1 MQDLNNEID
10 NYFQSP
16 PERQSSNLF
25 LRKLEDISN
34 EMDSEKGEVIFT
46 LCSII
51 TIQIIANCENL
62 YQADHE
68 LKDDADS
75 DLDTADNKVNYIWH
89 TLLAVNVY
97 YSHHIYS

>member
-68 LKDDADS
+68 LQDDADS
-75 DLDTADNKVNYIWH
+75 DLDTADNEVNYIWH
-89 TLLAVNVY
+89 MLLAVNVY